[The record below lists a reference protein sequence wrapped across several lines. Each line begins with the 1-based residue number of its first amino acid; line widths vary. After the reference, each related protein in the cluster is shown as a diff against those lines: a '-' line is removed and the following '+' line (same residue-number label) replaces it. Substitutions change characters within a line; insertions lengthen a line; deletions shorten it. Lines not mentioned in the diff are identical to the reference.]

1 MSGEQVRWRPPSYG
15 MIHRVLTSPVYA
27 GAYVYGRTRQ
37 EIEVDEAGTVRKH
50 VRKLPRSEWPVLI
63 HDHHQGYINW
73 QDHEAIL
80 ARIGRNAH
88 PQPHGAGQG
97 AVREGTA
104 LLQGLAVCGECG
116 RRLSTHY
123 TGRAASPGYHCRGE
137 TEFKDRASLCL
148 YVGAVQIDRAVA
160 KAVLEAI
167 EPAGLEAA
175 LKAAEHIESDY
186 DQALEQWRLAV
197 ERARYEATRAE
208 RRYRAVDPENR
219 LVARGLETE
228 WERCLQALGDAEQE
242 LERRQ
247 HDRPRLLNAAD
258 RDTILALGA
267 DLRRVWDA
275 PTTTARDRKELLR
288 TVLEEVIVRGPRGEN
303 RLYLTLRWPTGLLT
317 GIELDRP
324 RVRKRTLRTDE
335 NTVDLVRRLAQLHTD
350 EVIAG
355 ILNRQGKTTAYGH
368 RFNANRVGS
377 LRRSWKIPCYD
388 PKTANTDGDLVNVRQ
403 AADILDVAT
412 STVHRWLNDGFIDG
426 EQITPG
432 APWRIR
438 ITDAFRP
445 KFMEQAPPGYVPMLE
460 AMSVLGVSRQTVL
473 QRVKRG
479 ELNAIHIRAGRKK
492 ALRIKVIDDQPGLF
506 A

>member
-1 MSGEQVRWRPPSYG
+1 

-37 EIEVDEAGTVRKH
+37 ETEVDEAGTVRKR
-50 VRKLPRSEWPVLI
+50 VRKLSRSEWSILI

-80 ARIGRNAH
+80 ARIGRNAR
-88 PQPHGAGQG
+88 PQPHGAGEG

-104 LLQGLAVCGECG
+104 LLQGLAVCGERG

-123 TGRAASPGYHCRGE
+123 TGRTASPGYHCRGE
-137 TEFKDRASLCL
+137 TSFKDRASLCL
-148 YVGAVQIDRAVA
+148 YVGAVQIDRTVA

-167 EPAGLEAA
+167 QPAGLEAA

-208 RRYRAVDPENR
+208 RPYRAVDPENR
-219 LVARGLETE
+219 LVARGLEAE
-228 WERCLQALGDAEQE
+228 WEQCLKALDDAEQE

-247 HDRPRLLNAAD
+247 RDRPRLLNAAD
-258 RDTILALGA
+258 RDAILALGA

-275 PTTTARDRKELLR
+275 PTTTARDKKELLR
-288 TVLEEVIVRGPRGEN
+288 TVLEEVMVQAPRGEAW
-303 RLYLTLRWPTGLLT
+303 LHLTLRWRSGLLT

-324 RVRKRTLRTDE
+324 RARKRTLRTDD

-368 RFNANRVGS
+368 RFNSARVGS
-377 LRRSWKIPCYD
+377 LRRSWKIPCHD
-388 PKTANTDGDLVNVRQ
+388 PKAAATDGDLVNVRQ
-403 AADILDVAT
+403 AAEILDVAT

-432 APWRIR
+432 APWRLR

-460 AMSVLGVSRQTVL
+460 AMSVLGISRQTVL

-492 ALRIKVIDDQPGLF
+492 ALRINVVDNQPSLF